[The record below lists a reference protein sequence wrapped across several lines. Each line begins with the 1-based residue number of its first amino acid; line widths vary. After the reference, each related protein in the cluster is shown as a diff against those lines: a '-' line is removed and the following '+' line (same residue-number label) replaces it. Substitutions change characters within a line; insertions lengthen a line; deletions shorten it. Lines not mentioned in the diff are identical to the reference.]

1 MGPIWSIQQ
10 NRFQPQP
17 PAMKFSLV
25 AALAVGLA
33 LAQGSRAEAPDVEKV
48 FEDLRLRLT
57 KTAQELSDQIKTQD
71 LVGQAQAFVQEGQA
85 QLEPLAAQIQ
95 AQLKPLASDLQE
107 QLKPLG
113 DNLQAQLKP
122 LVDNFQT
129 QMQDIITK
137 LMDQA
142 KAIGQQSGYHGNS
155 CHGAAGL
162 PLAT

>member
-1 MGPIWSIQQ
+1 MGTIWSIQQ

-95 AQLKPLASDLQE
+95 AQLKPLAS
-107 QLKPLG
+107 
-113 DNLQAQLKP
+113 NLQAQLKP
-122 LVDNFQT
+122 LVDNYQT

-142 KAIGQQSGYHGNS
+142 KAIGQ
-155 CHGAAGL
+155 
-162 PLAT
+162 

>member
-1 MGPIWSIQQ
+1 MGTIWSIQQ

-95 AQLKPLASDLQE
+95 AQLKPL
-107 QLKPLG
+107 G
-113 DNLQAQLKP
+113 DNLQAQLRP

-142 KAIGQQSGYHGNS
+142 RPSASR
-155 CHGAAGL
+155 AATMVTVAMAL
-162 PLAT
+162 QDSH

>member
-25 AALAVGLA
+25 AALVVVLA

-48 FEDLRLRLT
+48 FEDLRLKLT

-85 QLEPLAAQIQ
+85 QLE
-95 AQLKPLASDLQE
+95 PLASDLQE

-142 KAIGQQSGYHGNS
+142 KAIGQ
-155 CHGAAGL
+155 
-162 PLAT
+162 